1 MTSPSRIQ
9 PDLRSVVPIELLT
22 FVIDGQPDEA
32 IAIFD
37 TEFRL
42 LTANKAWSKAT
53 GVGPDRFGLT
63 MADLFGAF
71 DAGVDF
77 FKTLLGGTEIVV
89 TTDAHHQGE
98 MGQITLFPWKDGRGQ
113 VAAVVSRHSVAEG
126 SARDAQARESRL
138 RMAMD
143 MAKIS
148 LFQSDFRTGETQTE
162 PRGNVQ
168 AIESVFSHEDT
179 LKIVPEKDRQRQRE
193 LWQAHLANR
202 EPIWQEVQTYDNDG
216 QLRWYRSLYEAVY
229 SQTGEVIGM
238 VGVTQQIDDRKQAEI
253 ALVAEK
259 EAAEAANR
267 AKSEFLANVSHEI
280 RTPLNGV
287 VGIASVLAKTA
298 LAPAQREMVQTIEN
312 SAQTLNALLSDILD
326 LAKIESGRLELEPA
340 PFDTR
345 EVVAYIDKL
354 FSGAA
359 AAKGLTLAYGVDV
372 SAQGL
377 ALADRVRL
385 TQILIN
391 LVNNA
396 IKFTAKGSVALRAW
410 AEGEGEARQLHIA
423 VSDTGIGI
431 SPEAKSNLFQ
441 RFVQAD
447 GSISRS
453 FGGTGLGLAISRNLA
468 QLMGGDIEAT
478 SQSGVGSTFTVSI
491 RAPSCDEDAGP
502 SKAVESRPSS
512 WIEGAAPLVL
522 LAEDHPVNRKVVE
535 LILGDLVSLEC
546 VENGQEAVAAVS
558 DRPFDLI
565 LMDMQ
570 MPVMDGLEATRVI
583 RDIERRVGSKAIP
596 IIMLSANAL
605 AEHVKLSRE
614 AGAEFHLPKP
624 ITADALISAVERAL
638 EAGRINDNDAV
649 HFPPDGLVGAA
660 DLA

>member
-22 FVIDGQPDEA
+22 FVIDGQSDEA
-32 IAIFD
+32 IALFD

-77 FKTLLGGTEIVV
+77 FKTLLSGTEIVV
-89 TTDAHHQGE
+89 TTDAHGQGE
-98 MGQITLFPWKDGRGQ
+98 IGQIVLSPWKDGRGH
-113 VAAVVSRHSVAEG
+113 VAAFISRHSVAEG
-126 SARDAQARESRL
+126 STRDAQARESRL

-143 MAKIS
+143 MAKVS
-148 LFQSDFRTGETQTE
+148 LFQTDFRSGETQTE

-168 AIESVFSHEDT
+168 AIDSVFCHEDS
-179 LKIVPEKDRQRQRE
+179 LKIVPDEDRQRQRE

-202 EPIWQEVQTYDNDG
+202 EPVSQEVETYDSDG
-216 QLRWYRSLYEAVY
+216 QLRWYRSIYEAVY
-229 SQTGEVIGM
+229 SQTGGVIGM
-238 VGVTQQIDDRKQAEI
+238 VGITQQIDDRKRAEI

-312 SAQTLNALLSDILD
+312 SAQMLNALLSDILD

-396 IKFTAKGSVALRAW
+396 LKFTAQ
-410 AEGEGEARQLHIA
+410 GEI
-423 VSDTGIGI
+423 V
-431 SPEAKSNLFQ
+431 
-441 RFVQAD
+441 
-447 GSISRS
+447 
-453 FGGTGLGLAISRNLA
+453 
-468 QLMGGDIEAT
+468 
-478 SQSGVGSTFTVSI
+478 VG
-491 RAPSCDEDAGP
+491 
-502 SKAVESRPSS
+502 
-512 WIEGAAPLVL
+512 
-522 LAEDHPVNRKVVE
+522 
-535 LILGDLVSLEC
+535 
-546 VENGQEAVAAVS
+546 VENVNKDGQ
-558 DRPFDLI
+558 
-565 LMDMQ
+565 
-570 MPVMDGLEATRVI
+570 
-583 RDIERRVGSKAIP
+583 
-596 IIMLSANAL
+596 
-605 AEHVKLSRE
+605 KL
-614 AGAEFHLPKP
+614 
-624 ITADALISAVERAL
+624 TVTD
-638 EAGRINDNDAV
+638 
-649 HFPPDGLVGAA
+649 
-660 DLA
+660 